1 MATWA
6 HRDAPARL
14 PALFA
19 LVGTILLG
27 GLIWV
32 GWRLIEQDRALEN
45 QRIRERLESASSLI
59 CRELDRGLSDWEQL
73 LGPASSG
80 APAALPAGAVAAVF
94 EPAGIARQQGARLLY
109 HPFVAAPPEPPA
121 DLFAAAERQEFRSQ
135 DYEKACA
142 MYRALTCTGN
152 RLARAGALMRLA
164 RCLRRQQRLTEALAV
179 YAELAEFGDTPVA
192 GSPAGLLARRE
203 RIALYQ
209 ARGDNEARGRETA
222 LLASALDS
230 GRFRIDR
237 ATYEFYRDSLPA
249 EARSPESGR
258 KLALAEAVE
267 AVWTEWREAPEGAG
281 ARMAWPA
288 GGAAFVAVLRKT
300 PSRAVVLVANLD
312 DLMLRL
318 HPTLRQLRVRLEII
332 DARGR
337 SIWGDALANTALHIM
352 KTPAETGLPWSV
364 RVASADH
371 AAERALAAS
380 RRKLLI
386 SVLALIVLALGA
398 AGYAIFRAVTKELSV
413 ARLQSDFVAAVS
425 HEFRTPLAAM
435 CHLTESLEENRVDE
449 DRRPLYYRTLAR
461 ENRRLTKMV
470 EDLLDFAR
478 LESGRQVYRKEELEV
493 GDLVR
498 GVVDAFSEEALG
510 NGRRIQLD
518 LPADER
524 RVRGDSEALARAVRN
539 LLDNAVK
546 YSPPSSPVRVEVS
559 AEGQQ
564 VAVSV
569 RDEGDG
575 IAKTEQRRIFGKF
588 VRGSSSRDLNVKGT
602 GIGLAMVRHIVAAHG
617 GSVVVDSEPGRG
629 SRFTILLPS
638 EGERER
644 R

>member
-1 MATWA
+1 
-6 HRDAPARL
+6 
-14 PALFA
+14 
-19 LVGTILLG
+19 
-27 GLIWV
+27 
-32 GWRLIEQDRALEN
+32 
-45 QRIRERLESASSLI
+45 
-59 CRELDRGLSDWEQL
+59 
-73 LGPASSG
+73 
-80 APAALPAGAVAAVF
+80 
-94 EPAGIARQQGARLLY
+94 
-109 HPFVAAPPEPPA
+109 
-121 DLFAAAERQEFRSQ
+121 
-135 DYEKACA
+135 
-142 MYRALTCTGN
+142 
-152 RLARAGALMRLA
+152 
-164 RCLRRQQRLTEALAV
+164 
-179 YAELAEFGDTPVA
+179 
-192 GSPAGLLARRE
+192 
-203 RIALYQ
+203 
-209 ARGDNEARGRETA
+209 
-222 LLASALDS
+222 
-230 GRFRIDR
+230 
-237 ATYEFYRDSLPA
+237 
-249 EARSPESGR
+249 
-258 KLALAEAVE
+258 
-267 AVWTEWREAPEGAG
+267 
-281 ARMAWPA
+281 
-288 GGAAFVAVLRKT
+288 
-300 PSRAVVLVANLD
+300 
-312 DLMLRL
+312 MLRL

-332 DARGR
+332 DPRGR
-337 SIWGDALANTALHIM
+337 SIWGDALANSALHIM

-364 RVASADH
+364 RVAGADH

-498 GVVDAFSEEALG
+498 GVVDAFSEEALA

-546 YSPPSSPVRVEVS
+546 YSPASSPVRVEVS

-602 GIGLAMVRHIVAAHG
+602 GIGLAMVRHIVEAHG
-617 GSVVVDSEPGRG
+617 GSVVVDSGPGRG
-629 SRFTILLPS
+629 SRFTILLPT
-638 EGERER
+638 G
-644 R
+644 

>member
-19 LVGTILLG
+19 LVGTILLV

-73 LGPASSG
+73 LGPVASG

-142 MYRALTCTGN
+142 MYRALTRTGN
-152 RLARAGALMRLA
+152 RLTRAGALMRLA

-192 GSPAGLLARRE
+192 GSPAELLARRE

-249 EARSPESGR
+249 EARSPESDR
-258 KLALAEAVE
+258 TLALAEAVE
-267 AVWTEWREAPEGAG
+267 AVWTQWREAPEGG
-281 ARMAWPA
+281 ARMSWPA
-288 GGAAFVAVLRKT
+288 RGVAFVAVLRKT
-300 PSRAVVLVANLD
+300 PGRAVVLVANLD

-318 HPTLRQLRVRLEII
+318 DPTLRQLRVRLEII
-332 DARGR
+332 DPRGR
-337 SIWGDALANTALHIM
+337 SIWGDALANSALHIM
-352 KTPAETGLPWSV
+352 KTTAETGLPWSV
-364 RVASADH
+364 RVASADD
-371 AAERALAAS
+371 AAERTLAAS

-386 SVLALIVLALGA
+386 SVLALIVLALAA

-435 CHLTESLEENRVDE
+435 CHLTESLEEGRVDE
-449 DRRPLYYRTLAR
+449 DRRPVYYRTLAR

-478 LESGRQVYRKEELEV
+478 MESGRQVYRKEELEV

-498 GVVDAFSEEALG
+498 GVVDAVSEEALTS
-510 NGRRIQLD
+510 GRRIHLE
-518 LPADER
+518 LPAGER
-524 RVRGDSEALARAVRN
+524 RVRGDGEALARAVRN

-546 YSPPSSPVRVEVS
+546 YSPAASPVRVEVS

-575 IAKTEQRRIFGKF
+575 ITKTEQRRIFGKF

-602 GIGLAMVRHIVAAHG
+602 GIGLAMVRHIVEAHG

-629 SRFTILLPS
+629 SRFTILLP
-638 EGERER
+638 GNRT
-644 R
+644 

>member
-19 LVGTILLG
+19 LVGTILLV

-73 LGPASSG
+73 LGPVASG

-142 MYRALTCTGN
+142 MYRALTRTGN
-152 RLARAGALMRLA
+152 RLTRAGALMRLA

-192 GSPAGLLARRE
+192 GSPAELLARRE

-249 EARSPESGR
+249 EARSPESDR
-258 KLALAEAVE
+258 TLALVEAVE
-267 AVWTEWREAPEGAG
+267 AVWTQWREAPEGA
-281 ARMAWPA
+281 ARMSWPA
-288 GGAAFVAVLRKT
+288 RGVAFVAVLRKT
-300 PSRAVVLVANLD
+300 PGRAVVLIANLD

-318 HPTLRQLRVRLEII
+318 DPTLRQLRVRLEII
-332 DARGR
+332 DPRGR
-337 SIWGDALANTALHIM
+337 SIRGDALANSALHIM
-352 KTPAETGLPWSV
+352 KTTAETGLPWSV
-364 RVASADH
+364 RVASAGD
-371 AAERALAAS
+371 ATERALAAS

-386 SVLALIVLALGA
+386 SVLGLIVLALAA

-435 CHLTESLEENRVDE
+435 CHLTESLEEGRVDE
-449 DRRPLYYRTLAR
+449 DRRPVYYRTLAR

-478 LESGRQVYRKEELEV
+478 MESGRQVYRKEELEV

-498 GVVDAFSEEALG
+498 GVVDAFSEEALTS
-510 NGRRIQLD
+510 GRRIHLE
-518 LPADER
+518 LPAGER
-524 RVRGDSEALARAVRN
+524 RVRGDGEALARALRN

-546 YSPPSSPVRVEVS
+546 YSPAASPVRVEVS

-602 GIGLAMVRHIVAAHG
+602 GIGLAMVRHIVEAHG

-629 SRFTILLPS
+629 SRFTILLP
-638 EGERER
+638 GNRT
-644 R
+644 